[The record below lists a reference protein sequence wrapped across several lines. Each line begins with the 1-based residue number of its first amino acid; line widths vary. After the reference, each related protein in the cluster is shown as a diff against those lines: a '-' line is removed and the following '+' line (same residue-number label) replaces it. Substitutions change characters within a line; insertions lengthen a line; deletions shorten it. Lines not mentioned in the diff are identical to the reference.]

1 MKLELFLMFL
11 CFLLA
16 SFVVLADETDNGHK
30 DDDHVQQ
37 AEDARWGRR
46 KGRRKPGHKQDWPWQ
61 KKTALEDQ
69 QFFDWPWSKRKAT
82 DIKEDE
88 KLWPWQSD
96 VTKEDEK
103 LWPWLSSDVTKEEGK
118 TLEDEALQ
126 LVS

>member
-61 KKTALEDQ
+61 KKTALEDEKL
-69 QFFDWPWSKRKAT
+69 WPWQSDVT
-82 DIKEDE
+82 KEDE
-88 KLWPWQSD
+88 KLWPWKSSD